1 MTQNIAFPV
10 IDMRVTGENIRKLR
24 EQNGMKVRDL
34 QEIFGFT
41 SPMSIYKWQ
50 EGKTLPDYANLL
62 LLTDLWNV
70 RVEDILVRE
79 NRDIFSFF
87 LVSES
92 KNPPQIILRK
102 CTLCTGPAASTH
114 SKFRDFAHLDKI
126 SEYTPRYCCIR
137 KNLGVLWSC
146 KWNTI
151 A

>member
-10 IDMRVTGENIRKLR
+10 IDMRATGENIRKLR

-70 RVEDILVRE
+70 KVEDILVRE
-79 NRDIFSFF
+79 NRDIFSFSS
-87 LVSES
+87 VSENE
-92 KNPPQIILRK
+92 NPSQIILLKSTSR
-102 CTLCTGPAASTH
+102 TGLAASTH
-114 SKFRDFAHLDKI
+114 SKFRDFAHFDKI
-126 SEYTPRYCCIR
+126 SEY
-137 KNLGVLWSC
+137 
-146 KWNTI
+146 
-151 A
+151 

>member
-10 IDMRVTGENIRKLR
+10 IDMRATGENIRKLR

-50 EGKTLPDYANLL
+50 EGKTLPDYTNLL

-87 LVSES
+87 SVSEMKIPHKS
-92 KNPPQIILRK
+92 RILF
-102 CTLCTGPAASTH
+102 GS
-114 SKFRDFAHLDKI
+114 I
-126 SEYTPRYCCIR
+126 
-137 KNLGVLWSC
+137 
-146 KWNTI
+146 
-151 A
+151 

>member
-10 IDMRVTGENIRKLR
+10 IDMRATGENIRKLR

-70 RVEDILVRE
+70 KVEDILVRE
-79 NRDIFSFF
+79 NRDIF
-87 LVSES
+87 L
-92 KNPPQIILRK
+92 PLIDRPIIAWPL
-102 CTLCTGPAASTH
+102 LQS
-114 SKFRDFAHLDKI
+114 S
-126 SEYTPRYCCIR
+126 
-137 KNLGVLWSC
+137 
-146 KWNTI
+146 
-151 A
+151 

>member
-10 IDMRVTGENIRKLR
+10 IDMRATGENIRKLR

-79 NRDIFSFF
+79 NRDIFSFSS
-87 LVSES
+87 VSENE
-92 KNPPQIILRK
+92 NPSQIILLKSTSR
-102 CTLCTGPAASTH
+102 TGLAASTH
-114 SKFRDFAHLDKI
+114 TAFSCNSFTVSNLDDAVLA
-126 SEYTPRYCCIR
+126 IR
-137 KNLGVLWSC
+137 LSFVSFSLYDHGGITN
-146 KWNTI
+146 
-151 A
+151 

>member
-10 IDMRVTGENIRKLR
+10 IDMRATGENIRKLR

-50 EGKTLPDYANLL
+50 EGKTLPDYTNLL

-79 NRDIFSFF
+79 NRDIFSFSS
-87 LVSES
+87 VSENE
-92 KNPPQIILRK
+92 NPSQIILLKSTSR
-102 CTLCTGPAASTH
+102 TGLAASYALRIP
-114 SKFRDFAHLDKI
+114 KFYSFR
-126 SEYTPRYCCIR
+126 
-137 KNLGVLWSC
+137 
-146 KWNTI
+146 
-151 A
+151 